1 MTKNRNFCASSS
13 FFPILMAFR
22 VHKIW
27 PFCHFFPF
35 FDLDS
40 SSKILSKINFTLVY
54 LFFFQT
60 NDQNWTIFSILPYT
74 DGCTK
79 SGHFGTFFNSFPPD
93 SSLKIHFFS
102 IFWQHWGGGIL
113 ANRPKI
119 SKIDPKKPSV

>member
-54 LFFFQT
+54 LFFSKQMIRIGPFFPFYHILMDAL
-60 NDQNWTIFSILPYT
+60 NLVILALFSI
-74 DGCTK
+74 
-79 SGHFGTFFNSFPPD
+79 FFPPD

-119 SKIDPKKPSV
+119 KV